1 MEKKT
6 RDLGFDSSGVKKVM
20 RKRDYLGDMSGQIGL
35 GIMANL
41 VGQLTY
47 FYTDKVGLAAAGIGI
62 CILIAKI
69 VDAFTDILAGNMI
82 DHSKGGNKKY
92 SKWMG
97 RMIIPSGISIIL
109 MFTVPKEAGQ
119 EIGFIYICL
128 TNIILTAIVYTLI
141 ATPYSALMVV
151 RTKSQEERAT
161 MGTLRAAGNFVT
173 GMALSTAIIPI
184 TNMLGGTQEAWIKFG
199 TVAALVVLLFFLIC
213 YISLRKTDYGVSS
226 DTNEHG
232 SMQLEEEDPVPLKE
246 ALGMLFRNKYW
257 VIVLIFNLLIS
268 INFVMAGSA
277 GVYYTKWI
285 FGNENLVGIIGAL
298 SIIPN
303 IVGFIV
309 AGPLIKKL
317 GIRKT
322 IMYSLGLGIA
332 ANIVKSILP
341 THFAINA
348 GMGLISTFAS
358 IPMMCL
364 FGVLVAMTID
374 YNEYKYNKKMVAM
387 SGGAIGFGS
396 KVGTGLGTVIL
407 TGLLAIGQY
416 DATVE
421 VATTGMRYSIYAFS
435 NWLPI
440 LIYGVLFVLFL
451 KFDLEEK
458 LPEMRKEIELRRE
471 II

>member
-1 MEKKT
+1 MTKKK
-6 RDLGFDSSGVKKVM
+6 RDLGFDRSGIKKNM

-62 CILIAKI
+62 CMLIAKI

-97 RMIIPSGISIIL
+97 RMMLPSVIAIIL
-109 MFTVPKEAGQ
+109 MFTVPKAVDQ

-128 TNIILTAIVYTLI
+128 TNILLTAILYTFI

-151 RTKSQEERAT
+151 RTKSQEERGT
-161 MGTLRAAGNFVT
+161 MGTLRAAGNYIT
-173 GMALSTAIIPI
+173 GMVLTIAIIPV

-199 TVAALVVLLFFLIC
+199 TVAGLVALLCFLIC
-213 YISLRKTDYGVSS
+213 YISLRKADYGDSVE
-226 DTNEHG
+226 TNEHG
-232 SMQLEEEDPVPLKE
+232 TVQLEEEEPVPLGE
-246 ALGMLFRNKYW
+246 AIGMLFRNKYW
-257 VIVLIFNLLIS
+257 VTVLIFNLLIA
-268 INFVMAGSA
+268 INFAISASA

-285 FGNENLVGIIGAL
+285 FGNDNLVGILGAL
-298 SIIPN
+298 SILPTL
-303 IVGFIV
+303 VGFIA
-309 AGPLIKKL
+309 AGPIIAKF

-322 IMYSLGLGIA
+322 IIYSLGLGIA

-341 THFAINA
+341 THFVINA
-348 GMGLISTFAS
+348 SMGVISTFAS

-364 FGVLVAMTID
+364 FGVLVAMTVD

-387 SGGAIGFGS
+387 SGGAIGFGN

-416 DATVE
+416 DATLE

-435 NWLPI
+435 NWLPVV
-440 LIYGVLFVLFL
+440 IYGVLFVLFL

-458 LPEMRKEIELRRE
+458 LPEMRKEIEMRRDAV
-471 II
+471 